1 MLVVGHIIIIVIFLF
16 NVIKFK
22 SQQIIVGVFKVI
34 IIFIIVRVFVIFVAV
49 AVLFFYTIFNL
60 YVNIVGLIWGI
71 TIFRILVVF
80 IIIFAV
86 FIIIFVILLGPS
98 NLDFSRSTMNFDL
111 DIIVTNCFRV
121 VIFFIHFISD
131 AQEKKCC

>member
-1 MLVVGHIIIIVIFLF
+1 MLVVGHIIIIAIFLF
-16 NVIKFK
+16 NVIKLK

-60 YVNIVGLIWGI
+60 YVGLIWGI
-71 TIFRILVVF
+71 NIFRILVVF

-86 FIIIFVILLGPS
+86 FIIIFVVLLGPS

-121 VIFFIHFISD
+121 VIFFVHFISD

>member
-1 MLVVGHIIIIVIFLF
+1 MLVVGHIFIIVTFLF
-16 NVIKFK
+16 NVIKLK

-60 YVNIVGLIWGI
+60 YVGLIWGI
-71 TIFRILVVF
+71 NIFRILVVF

-86 FIIIFVILLGPS
+86 FIIIFVVLLGPS

-121 VIFFIHFISD
+121 VVFFIHFISD

>member
-1 MLVVGHIIIIVIFLF
+1 MLVVGHIFIIVTFLF
-16 NVIKFK
+16 NVIKLK

-71 TIFRILVVF
+71 NIFRILVVF
-80 IIIFAV
+80 IIIFV
-86 FIIIFVILLGPS
+86 VLLGPS

-121 VIFFIHFISD
+121 VVFFIHFISD